1 MEGGRVN
8 CHLFRAFMG
17 YGEQAHIQ
25 ASCRGKSDGISKVDK
40 KYSSGYRK
48 KGGRERNEEG
58 AIKRNKAK
66 RQKGA

>member
-1 MEGGRVN
+1 
-8 CHLFRAFMG
+8 MG